1 MAGRPKTRARK
12 AAQEAGELTP
22 APAQSWQ
29 RPPFEK
35 GNTLSIR
42 HGAHSERSIAP
53 IAEKWIETALSQ
65 CAYLNDPSY
74 APALT
79 AWARFEA
86 KVDLLHDWIDEYGL
100 IDATGQATPAAKLL
114 PVYEGR
120 ASSLRATLGM
130 DPVAR
135 AKLQRDAA
143 ATQVDL
149 AALMAQE
156 ADNDSN
162 D

>member
-22 APAQSWQ
+22 APVQSWQ

-35 GNTLSIR
+35 GHTLSMR
-42 HGAHSERSIAP
+42 HGAHSERKIAP
-53 IAEKWIETALSQ
+53 IAAQWVDTALAQ

-74 APALT
+74 MPALT

-86 KVDLLHDWIDEYGL
+86 KVDLLHDWLDEHGL
-100 IDATGQATPAAKLL
+100 IDDGGQATAAAKLL

-120 ASSLRATLGM
+120 AASLRATLGM

-156 ADNDSN
+156 DDE
-162 D
+162 